1 MKNYFF
7 VSLLSMLLGFAPAA
21 LGQTKRIAVA
31 YSAVSAT
38 QSSFFVTKEGGY
50 FEKHGLLVDPVY
62 VASGTKVAQA
72 VIAGEFPVALAGGT
86 VVIEQFDKA
95 VSVQQVREAL
105 DRNYPGGG
113 QNTVVQSYGD
123 PSARQVMIRVP
134 QVGAEAGAALSN
146 EAQHV
151 EDALKKSDL
160 GGFKRQGAE
169 IVGATVGRE
178 LTSKGIWAT
187 VLSLIGILLYLAF
200 RFQFSF
206 GVGAVIATVHDLLIT
221 LAFIA
226 FFRYDMSL
234 NVIAAILTMTGYSTN
249 DTIVIFDRIREN
261 LRGMRRD
268 SLNHVINVS
277 INQTLSRTI
286 ITAGTALLTALA
298 LFFFGGEV
306 LHGFAFTMVVGIIT
320 GTYSSIFIAAA
331 TISFWRGSG
340 PTRAAA
346 HAPAVAA
353 TPAPQQPTRRSKPQ
367 RKARA
372 S

>member
-1 MKNYFF
+1 MHIFKDANYDFLRWRWHAL
-7 VSLLSMLLGFAPAA
+7 VLSWVIILAGIFTIA
-21 LGQTKRIAVA
+21 TKGIPKGV
-31 YSAVSAT
+31 
-38 QSSFFVTKEGGY
+38 
-50 FEKHGLLVDPVY
+50 
-62 VASGTKVAQA
+62 
-72 VIAGEFPVALAGGT
+72 EFAGGT
-86 VVIEQFDKA
+86 VVIEQFDQP
-95 VSVQQVREAL
+95 VSVQQVRQAL
-105 DRNYPGGG
+105 DRSYAGGG
-113 QNTVVQSYGD
+113 QNTVVQTYGD
-123 PSARQVMIRVP
+123 PSQRLIMIRVP
-134 QVGAEAGAALSN
+134 QVGAESGAALSR
-146 EAQHV
+146 EAQQV
-151 EDALKKSDL
+151 EDALAKGNI

-169 IVGATVGRE
+169 IVGATVGAE
-178 LTSKGIWAT
+178 LTNRGLWAT
-187 VLSLIGILLYLAF
+187 ALSLVGILVYLGF

-206 GVGAVIATVHDLLIT
+206 GVGAVVATIHDLLIT
-221 LAFIA
+221 LAFLA

-261 LRGMRRD
+261 MRSMRRD
-268 SLNHVINVS
+268 SLGQIINAS

-286 ITAGTALLTALA
+286 ITAGTALLTSLA

-331 TISFWRGSG
+331 IVSFWRGSA

-346 HAPAVAA
+346 HAPASVTAG
-353 TPAPQQPTRRSKPQ
+353 APQQPQRRQKPQ